1 MSTRG
6 FTLIEM
12 ILTIIVGS
20 ILVLGIA
27 GFVELGSRGYA
38 DTVARQR
45 IQTQATFVLEKMTR
59 ELRHAVPNSIAI
71 SVDTSEKQCV
81 SFFPIVYSGFYAL
94 NVADDKQLSFIV
106 GNLSGST
113 DSLNFDGLTMFIN
126 PSRQS
131 ELVSEKMGI
140 SLNPNDLSDK
150 GMALEQHKD
159 ESGRF
164 VYYSLSPLYLK
175 SQSVGQRFYMYPNKL
190 VEYCLQFAKNSIT
203 REVVQLPDTRV
214 MSDAVQVADS
224 MSSGAFAYDEP
235 TLQRGGVV
243 HLSLAFAQNGEV
255 SEFEQDVQVLNVP

>member
-1 MSTRG
+1 MRTRG

-27 GFVELGSRGYA
+27 GFVELGSRGYV

-71 SVDTSEKQCV
+71 SVNTSSQQCV
-81 SFFPIVYSGFYAL
+81 SFYPIVYSGFYAL
-94 NVADDKQLSFIV
+94 NAADDKQLSFIV

-113 DSLNFDGLTMFIN
+113 DSLNFDGLMMFIN

-131 ELVSEKMGI
+131 ELATEKDGGMGI
-140 SLNPNDLSDK
+140 SLNPNDLSK
-150 GMALEQHKD
+150 NGMALEQHKD

-175 SQSVGQRFYMYPNKL
+175 SQSVGQRFYMYPNQL
-190 VEYCLQFAKNSIT
+190 VEYCLNYGASTIT
-203 REVVQLPDTRV
+203 RNLI
-214 MSDAVQVADS
+214 QVADS
-224 MSSGAFAYDEP
+224 VSSGAFTYDEP

>member
-1 MSTRG
+1 MRTRG

-71 SVDTSEKQCV
+71 SVDTSAQQCV
-81 SFFPIVYSGFYAL
+81 SFYPIVYSGFYAL
-94 NVADDKQLSFIV
+94 NAGDDKQLSFIV

-113 DSLNFDGLTMFIN
+113 DALNFDGLTMIIN
-126 PSRQS
+126 PSNQD
-131 ELVSEKMGI
+131 ELTSSAAIAMSG
-140 SLNPNDLSDK
+140 SDK
-150 GMALEQHKD
+150 TIT
-159 ESGRF
+159 
-164 VYYSLSPLYLK
+164 LSTPLA
-175 SQSVGQRFYMYPNKL
+175 SQSVAQRFYIYQHR
-190 VEYCLQFAKNSIT
+190 VEYCLNYGASTIT
-203 REVVQLPDTRV
+203 RNLI
-214 MSDAVQVADS
+214 QVAGS
-224 MSSGAFAYDEP
+224 VSSGAFTYDEP

>member
-1 MSTRG
+1 MRTRG

-71 SVDTSEKQCV
+71 SDDKQCV

-94 NVADDKQLSFIV
+94 NAADDKQLSFIV

-131 ELVSEKMGI
+131 ELVSMGI
-140 SLNPNDLSDK
+140 SLNPNDLSDN

-175 SQSVGQRFYMYPNKL
+175 SQSVGQRFYMYPNQL
-190 VEYCLQFAKNSIT
+190 VEYCLNYSAQTIT
-203 REVVQLPDTRV
+203 RNL
-214 MSDAVQVADS
+214 VQVADS
-224 MSSGAFAYDEP
+224 LEVRVADNRESGFSYDEP

-243 HLSLAFAQNGEV
+243 HLSLGLAQNGE
-255 SEFEQDVQVLNVP
+255 SSHFEQDVQVLNVP

>member
-1 MSTRG
+1 
-6 FTLIEM
+6 
-12 ILTIIVGS
+12 
-20 ILVLGIA
+20 
-27 GFVELGSRGYA
+27 LGSRGYA

-81 SFFPIVYSGFYAL
+81 SFYPIVYSGFYAL
-94 NVADDKQLSFIV
+94 NAADDKQLSFIV

-131 ELVSEKMGI
+131 ELVSEKYGGMGI
-140 SLNPNDLSDK
+140 SLNPNDLSDN

-175 SQSVGQRFYMYPNKL
+175 SQSVGQRFYMYPNQL
-190 VEYCLQFAKNSIT
+190 VEYCLNYSAQTIT
-203 REVVQLPDTRV
+203 RNL
-214 MSDAVQVADS
+214 VQVADS
-224 MSSGAFAYDEP
+224 LEVRVADNRESGFSYDEP

>member
-1 MSTRG
+1 MRTRG

-94 NVADDKQLSFIV
+94 NAADDKQLSFIV

-131 ELVSEKMGI
+131 ELVSMGI
-140 SLNPNDLSDK
+140 SLNPNDLSK
-150 GMALEQHKD
+150 NGMALEQHKD
-159 ESGRF
+159 KSGRF

-175 SQSVGQRFYMYPNKL
+175 SQSVGQRFYMYPNQL
-190 VEYCLQFAKNSIT
+190 VEYCLNYSAQTIT
-203 REVVQLPDTRV
+203 RNL
-214 MSDAVQVADS
+214 VQVADS
-224 MSSGAFAYDEP
+224 LEVRVADNRESGFSYDEP